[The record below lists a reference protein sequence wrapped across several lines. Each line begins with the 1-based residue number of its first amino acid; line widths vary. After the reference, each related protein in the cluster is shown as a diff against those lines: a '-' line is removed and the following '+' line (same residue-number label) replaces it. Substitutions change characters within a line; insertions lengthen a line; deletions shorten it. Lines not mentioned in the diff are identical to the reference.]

1 MLGGMK
7 MDPARA
13 ALIFSPHHC
22 LSSGVGPQAS
32 SAERVSGTTEMLDGC
47 VGQDS
52 SPGMSDF
59 GTGFSSTGMS
69 GAPLKRLRTKTRPIF
84 VVMAMA
90 GVLSFQAKRVGCA
103 ATS

>member
-1 MLGGMK
+1 MEPNL
-7 MDPARA
+7 A
-13 ALIFSPHHC
+13 ALIFSAHHC

-32 SAERVSGTTEMLDGC
+32 STEMVSGTSEMPDGC

-52 SPGMSDF
+52 SPGISDF
-59 GTGFSSTGMS
+59 GTGTSSTGMS
-69 GAPLKRLRTKTRPIF
+69 GAPVRRLRTKTRPIF

-90 GVLSFQAKRVGCA
+90 GVLFFQVKRVGCD

>member
-1 MLGGMK
+1 MEPK
-7 MDPARA
+7 RA
-13 ALIFSPHHC
+13 ALIFSAHHC
-22 LSSGVGPQAS
+22 FCSGVTPQAS
-32 SAERVSGTTEMLDGC
+32 STEMDSGTREMLEGW

-59 GTGFSSTGMS
+59 GTETSSTGMS
-69 GAPLKRLRTKTRPIF
+69 GTPVRRLSTKTRPIF

-90 GVLSFQAKRVGCA
+90 GVLSFQVKRVGWE

>member
-1 MLGGMK
+1 ME
-7 MDPARA
+7 PVRA
-13 ALIFSPHHC
+13 ALILSAHHC
-22 LSSGVGPQAS
+22 LSSGVGPQALS
-32 SAERVSGTTEMLDGC
+32 EESVSGCREMLDGC

-59 GTGFSSTGMS
+59 GTGTSSTGMS
-69 GAPLKRLRTKTRPIF
+69 GTPVRRLRRKTRPIF

-90 GVLSFQAKRVGCA
+90 GVLSFHVKRVGCE